1 MAGEVLIM
9 MQLLENI
16 YKSYEFI
23 IQTGSD
29 AEKQE
34 VKTIIAGFH
43 LEMDRIKRDIE
54 RGKL

>member
-1 MAGEVLIM
+1 M